1 MIRFT
6 VHTFGM
12 KNMFIGSCFIRFL
25 LRKAQICIQCSE
37 RKLSVNVS
45 SSRNANVG
53 SATVDKRKYFIVP
66 WAILEMICAS
76 ASIRSVCLQVNPLR
90 QSSGQSVSCSLN
102 VSSLPQSLSCFVASL
117 NHLISWR
124 VLLSE

>member
-1 MIRFT
+1 
-6 VHTFGM
+6 M
-12 KNMFIGSCFIRFL
+12 KNKFIGSCFIRFL

-37 RKLSVNVS
+37 RKLSVNAS

-53 SATVDKRKYFIVP
+53 GATADKRKYFVT
-66 WAILEMICAS
+66 WATLEMICAC

-102 VSSLPQSLSCFVASL
+102 VSYVPQSLSCFVASL